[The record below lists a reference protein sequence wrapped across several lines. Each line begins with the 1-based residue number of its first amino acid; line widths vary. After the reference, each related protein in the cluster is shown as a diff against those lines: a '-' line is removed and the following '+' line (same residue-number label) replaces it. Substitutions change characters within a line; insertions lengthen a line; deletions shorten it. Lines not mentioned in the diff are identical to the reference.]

1 MYEIKLP
8 QRFVDRAER
17 ANYDPVQAIK
27 ESLWEN
33 KEEIARLIFTAR
45 MSNERMLNNQKILT
59 QAYNLYEK
67 ERSEQE

>member
-27 ESLWEN
+27 ESLWED
-33 KEEIARLIFTAR
+33 KDKIARILFTVR
-45 MSNERMLNNQKILT
+45 LNNERMLNNQKIIS
-59 QAYNLYEK
+59 QAFALYEK